1 MDTAL
6 RILLLDDDTFM
17 LELLTEMLDGLG
29 YTNVR
34 AESDARAALA
44 ALPEFA
50 PDLLICD
57 LSMPEMDGIEY
68 LRAAAEANF
77 EGSVVLLSGMDSG
90 ILRAAEML
98 ALAQGLTILGAC
110 SKPVPRVALA
120 DLLERAVR
128 QRQNRDENGAGM
140 RSRPAAHGNSK

>member
-29 YTNVR
+29 YRNVR

-44 ALPEFA
+44 ALPAFA

-68 LRAAAEANF
+68 LRAAAEAKF
-77 EGSVVLLSGMDSG
+77 QGGVVLLSGMDSG

-98 ALAQGLTILGAC
+98 AMAEGLTILGAC
-110 SKPVPRVALA
+110 SKPVSRAALA
-120 DLLERAVR
+120 ELLEQAGR
-128 QRQNRDENGAGM
+128 QRQTLAQTGV
-140 RSRPAAHGNSK
+140 RPAAHGDAK